1 MEAILSSF
9 AMAPRCRIWIAALLA
24 VVVSCGGAERADKLD
39 IAGRYTVWQAAL
51 TQQRMADGYAIM
63 SPAFRTLHSLE
74 EFEQLFGGIAE
85 DFPTLPSRYEVRFEA
100 TDDGMLAYLYPFDD
114 NWFEFRN
121 GVELE
126 WHKVASRWYLTGELK
141 YFRN

>member
-1 MEAILSSF
+1 MEANLSSF

-24 VVVSCGGAERADKLD
+24 VVASCGGAEQADRLD
-39 IAGRYTVWQAAL
+39 IASRYTAWRAAL
-51 TQQRMADGYAIM
+51 TEQRTADGYAIM
-63 SPAFRTLHSLE
+63 SPGFRTLHSLE

-85 DFPTLPSRYEVRFEA
+85 ELPKLPSRYEVRFEA
-100 TDDGMLAYLYPFDD
+100 TEDGALAYLYPFDD

-126 WHKVASRWYLTGELK
+126 WHKVGRQWYLSGELK
-141 YFRN
+141 HFRR